1 MPVKNRKT
9 KNLRKSKK
17 SRRTYKKKTK
27 GGDCGCNNK
36 EISGGSIF
44 LQDVPIRAFYPVNDH
59 MNDPNSPLHS
69 GGLMDSERLAGSYSK
84 PTFGGKG
91 KKTNKRRKQKGGF
104 SFNIPNL
111 LLGSGSQM
119 DVVTSTGTGA
129 GLARST
135 GTLYETSQVNSS
147 PVVQPVLN
155 HYGNHNQPLI

>member
-9 KNLRKSKK
+9 KRSRKTK
-17 SRRTYKKKTK
+17 SRRTIYRKKIR

-36 EISGGSIF
+36 TFSGGSPF

-69 GGLMDSERLAGSYSK
+69 GGVLDSERLAGSFSK

-91 KKTNKRRKQKGGF
+91 KKTKKNRKQKGGF
-104 SFNIPNL
+104 SIPNF

-119 DVVTSTGTGA
+119 DPVTSTGTGA
-129 GLARST
+129 GLEKSV
-135 GTLYETSQVNSS
+135 GTLYENPPVNSS
-147 PVVQPVLN
+147 PVVQPVLVP
-155 HYGNHNQPLI
+155 YGYHNPPLI